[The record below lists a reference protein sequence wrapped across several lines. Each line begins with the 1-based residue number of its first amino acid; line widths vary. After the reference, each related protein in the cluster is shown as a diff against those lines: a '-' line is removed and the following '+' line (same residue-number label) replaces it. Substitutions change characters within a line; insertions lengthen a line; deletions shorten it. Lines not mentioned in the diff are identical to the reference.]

1 MKNLSYRDRIII
13 MVVLIIMIIV
23 MGIFLLIKPKIK
35 TIAESQVDY
44 IAAVSQ
50 KNEYDSMIGQID
62 SIDKRVKTKYDEAVK
77 IAEKFQGEKCS
88 YEADQFIQ
96 PVLDENNII
105 VSEFDVNH
113 PQQVVAMTPYKAERY
128 QTFYNIKM
136 YATFSNILNSAGST
150 DESNNSSTGTQ
161 NNVAGSTGGGN
172 AGTTENVEESAYENV
187 TLETLSIEFSS
198 SKSEIM
204 NFLETLKAMDSS
216 IEVNS
221 LKFDDYQFPEDKS
234 TGSVEISV
242 YGAEHIEPL
251 SDVNAAAGASTEAEK
266 ATE

>member
-62 SIDKRVKTKYDEAVK
+62 SIDKRVKTKYDEAVE

-96 PVLDENNII
+96 PVLDQNNII
-105 VSEFDVNH
+105 VSKLSVVH
-113 PQQVVAMTPYKAERY
+113 PQQVVAMTPYKAEKY
-128 QTFYNIKM
+128 QTLYNIKM
-136 YATFSNILNSAGST
+136 YAAFSNILNSAGST
-150 DESNNSSTGTQ
+150 DGSDTGSTGTQ
-161 NNVAGSTGGGN
+161 NNAAGSTGGST
-172 AGTTENVEESAYENV
+172 GTTENVDEVAYENV

-221 LKFDDYQFPEDKS
+221 LKFDDYQFPEGKS
-234 TGSVEISV
+234 IGSVEISV

>member
-1 MKNLSYRDRIII
+1 M
-13 MVVLIIMIIV
+13 M
-23 MGIFLLIKPKIK
+23 
-35 TIAESQVDY
+35 QVCR
-44 IAAVSQ
+44 
-50 KNEYDSMIGQID
+50 K
-62 SIDKRVKTKYDEAVK
+62 
-77 IAEKFQGEKCS
+77 
-88 YEADQFIQ
+88 
-96 PVLDENNII
+96 
-105 VSEFDVNH
+105 
-113 PQQVVAMTPYKAERY
+113 VA
-128 QTFYNIKM
+128 FYNIKM

-150 DESNNSSTGTQ
+150 DGSDNGRTDTQ
-161 NNVAGSTGGGN
+161 NNVAGSTGGSN

>member
-62 SIDKRVKTKYDEAVK
+62 SIDKRVKTKYDEAVEM
-77 IAEKFQGEKCS
+77 AEKFQGEKCS

-96 PVLDENNII
+96 PVLDSNNII
-105 VSEFDVNH
+105 VSKLSVAY
-113 PQQVVAMTPYKAERY
+113 PQQIVSMTPYKAEKY
-128 QTFYNIKM
+128 ETFYNIKM
-136 YATFSNILNSAGST
+136 YAAFSDILNAAGSADGSDT
-150 DESNNSSTGTQ
+150 GSTGTQ
-161 NNVAGSTGGGN
+161 NNAAGSTSAGST
-172 AGTTENVEESAYENV
+172 GTTENVDGSAYENV
-187 TLETLSIEFSS
+187 TLETLTIEFSS

-216 IEVNS
+216 IEVNNLS
-221 LKFDDYQFPEDKS
+221 FDDYQFPEDKT

-251 SDVNAAAGASTEAEK
+251 SEVNAAADASPESEK